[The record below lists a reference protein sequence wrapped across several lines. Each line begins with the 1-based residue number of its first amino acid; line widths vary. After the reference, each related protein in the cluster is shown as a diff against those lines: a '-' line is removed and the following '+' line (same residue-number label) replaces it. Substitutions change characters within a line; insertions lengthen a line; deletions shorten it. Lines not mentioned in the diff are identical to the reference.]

1 MVRKRSHKMEK
12 LARIYDSEILPVWSH
27 RFGRMLLRDL
37 VIEPGSQVLDVACGT
52 GYPATEVLR
61 RLGSDSRLIA
71 IDGSS
76 AMLDIARTKIEE
88 MGAKNVFFR
97 TESAVPKLSFADDV
111 YDIVVCNLGLGDFER
126 PETALVDFA
135 RVTCPGGE
143 VRCTLPLRGT
153 FQEFYDIYQEVLVK
167 HDKHDTLAAL
177 QDHIATTLWQV
188 DECYEWLETAGLEDA
203 TVEVDEFSMLFKSS
217 REFFFA
223 PVIEFG
229 PLPDWKQLAGKG
241 QEMQDVFWYIK
252 EAIDA
257 YYGGRAFEVT
267 VKAGL
272 IKGRKASE
280 MPDRSATDEMNP
292 EELAGLVKGTRKPEP
307 PAPQAAPEAPEK
319 SKEEISVV
327 RQVLRIDDDS
337 ELDAFMDGTE
347 RPSHLDE

>member
-1 MVRKRSHKMEK
+1 MARKRSHRMEK
-12 LARIYDSEILPVWSH
+12 LALIYDAEILPVWSH

-37 VIEPGSQVLDVACGT
+37 EIEPGSQVLDVACGT
-52 GYPATEVLR
+52 GYPATEILR
-61 RLGSDSRLIA
+61 RLSSDSRLIA
-71 IDGSS
+71 IDGSA

-88 MGAKNVFFR
+88 TGAKNVFFR
-97 TESAVPKLSFADDV
+97 SESAVPNLSFADDV
-111 YDIVVCNLGLGDFER
+111 YDMVVCNLGLGDFER

-153 FQEFYDIYQEVLVK
+153 FQEFFDIYQEVLTK
-167 HDKHDTLAAL
+167 HDKHDTLARL
-177 QDHIATTLWQV
+177 QDHIATTLRTP
-188 DECYEWLETAGLEDA
+188 DECYEWLETAGLVDA
-203 TVEVDEFSMLFKSS
+203 AVEVDEFTMLFKSS
-217 REFFFA
+217 REFFFS

-229 PLPDWKQLAGKG
+229 PLLDWKELAGKG

-272 IKGRKASE
+272 IKGRVPEQAAE
-280 MPDRSATDEMNP
+280 RPATDEMSAG
-292 EELAGLVKGTRKPEP
+292 EMAGLVEKTRGN
-307 PAPQAAPEAPEK
+307 PAAAAAYRRRHE
-319 SKEEISVV
+319 KEEISVV
-327 RQVLRIDDDS
+327 RPVLKIADDA

-347 RPSHLDE
+347 RPSHLNE

>member
-1 MVRKRSHKMEK
+1 MMVRKRSHKMEK

-27 RFGRMLLRDL
+27 RFGRMLLRDME
-37 VIEPGSQVLDVACGT
+37 IEPGSQVLDVACGT
-52 GYPATEVLR
+52 GYPATEILR
-61 RLGSDSRLIA
+61 RLGEDSRLIA
-71 IDGSS
+71 IDGSA

-97 TESAVPKLSFADDV
+97 SESAVPKLSFADDV
-111 YDIVVCNLGLGDFER
+111 YDMVVCNLGLGDFER

-153 FQEFYDIYQEVLVK
+153 FQEFFDIYQEVLTK
-167 HDKHDTLAAL
+167 HDKHDTLASL
-177 QDHIATTLWQV
+177 QDHIATTFWDVEQ
-188 DECYEWLETAGLEDA
+188 CYEWLETAGLENA
-203 TVEVDEFSMLFKSS
+203 SVEVDEFRMLFKSS

-223 PVIEFG
+223 PVIEYG
-229 PLPDWKQLAGKG
+229 HLPDWKQLAGKG
-241 QEMQDVFWYIK
+241 QEMQDIFWYIK

-272 IKGRKASE
+272 IKGRV
-280 MPDRSATDEMNP
+280 PLQPLDRSATDEMNP
-292 EELAGLVKGTRKPEP
+292 EELAGLVKGTRKPE
-307 PAPQAAPEAPEK
+307 EEPEK
-319 SKEEISVV
+319 SKDEISVV

-347 RPSHLDE
+347 RPDHLDE